1 MKYTITLLII
11 GLFSLSAMARM
22 PEARDQIERLSTIL
36 DLSEEQSTQIGT
48 ILTANHGKAM
58 ALMKQL
64 TELKKQTDTE
74 IKALLTAE
82 QAEKFDTLQQRRE
95 RMGGPPAER
104 F

>member
-22 PEARDQIERLSTIL
+22 PNASDQIESLSTML

-48 ILTANHGKAM
+48 ILTANNEKAM

-64 TELKKQTDTE
+64 TELKKQTDAE

>member
-22 PEARDQIERLSTIL
+22 PEASDQIERLSTML

-48 ILTANHGKAM
+48 ILTANNEKAM

-64 TELKKQTDTE
+64 TELKKQTDAE

-82 QAEKFDTLQQRRE
+82 QAEKFDTLQQRRD